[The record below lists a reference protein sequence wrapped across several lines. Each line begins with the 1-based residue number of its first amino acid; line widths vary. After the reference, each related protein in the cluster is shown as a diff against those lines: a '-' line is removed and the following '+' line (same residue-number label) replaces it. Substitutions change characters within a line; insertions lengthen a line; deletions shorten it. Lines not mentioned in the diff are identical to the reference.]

1 MRAVV
6 FEALYVGTLP
16 EDFVSL
22 QVSLAQQR
30 AVVAPPAIQT
40 SGRCNVHELYSRLR
54 GFEGHVVHAILTT

>member
-30 AVVAPPAIQT
+30 AVVAPPAIRQM
-40 SGRCNVHELYSRLR
+40 
-54 GFEGHVVHAILTT
+54 